1 MRFTYLVLLSLISMT
16 SVAQPVQEADVM
28 NAQKA
33 SAQASQLS
41 IKATAI
47 KQSVLDLNRD
57 LYQLEEELLS
67 PATTR
72 AAVFFSLAY
81 GEFFEPYSINITV
94 DDKQPIQYL
103 YTKRQIS
110 ALREGA
116 VQPLSNLNLG
126 PGLHAIKAI
135 AKGVDK
141 YGKNRELVIEAKIE
155 KLDQPLYIELKVQD
169 NKEMQNAELLIS
181 QW

>member
-1 MRFTYLVLLSLISMT
+1 MRFTCLLLLSMV
-16 SVAQPVQEADVM
+16 SVFGFAGPSQNAD
-28 NAQKA
+28 KKT
-33 SAQASQLS
+33 SQLS
-41 IKATAI
+41 EKAVSI
-47 KQSVLDLNRD
+47 KQSVLELNRD

-72 AAVFFSLAY
+72 AAVYFSLSY

-103 YTKRQIS
+103 YTKRQVI
-110 ALREGA
+110 ALRQGA
-116 VQPLSNLNLG
+116 IQPLKNLNLG
-126 PGLHAIKAI
+126 PGIHTIKAI

-141 YGKNRELVIEAKIE
+141 NGKNRELVLEAPLE
-155 KLDQPLYIELKVQD
+155 KHEQPLYIELKIQD
-169 NKEMQNAELLIS
+169 IKELQNAELVIS